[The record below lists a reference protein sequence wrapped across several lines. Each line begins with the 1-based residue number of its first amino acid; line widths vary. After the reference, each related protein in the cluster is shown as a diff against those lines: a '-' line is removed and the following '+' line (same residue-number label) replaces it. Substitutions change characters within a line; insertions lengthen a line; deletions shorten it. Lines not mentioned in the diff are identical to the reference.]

1 MEKFTA
7 ARTGGDRDVTTLDA
21 FPGAGRY
28 IPAMQTTGP
37 SRVLVVDDELRA
49 LRLVS
54 RVLGSSSIACRTADS
69 AAEAMAALRESPAI
83 DVVVSDIRMP
93 EVDGIEFLGGVRRE
107 FADRPWLQLILVT
120 GHASLETAVAAMRLE
135 ASDYLFKP
143 VDPKSL
149 REAVQHALTRADSI
163 RQVKGT
169 QPDSPGAL
177 ELRQLAGTARALAE
191 DMNRAFEAPRERRS
205 GDERPEDAALRS
217 LKLLQK
223 LQEARSTIFGE
234 AVMPEPAWEMLAE
247 LMRARLTNQQL
258 SVTSLALSS
267 QSPMTTAL
275 RRIEDLIQ
283 GGLAARIP
291 DPSDRRRTHIELTA
305 EGMARMRVFLEGFA
319 RTVLEPP

>member
-1 MEKFTA
+1 MESS
-7 ARTGGDRDVTTLDA
+7 R
-21 FPGAGRY
+21 
-28 IPAMQTTGP
+28 PA
-37 SRVLVVDDELRA
+37 RVLVVDDEARA

-54 RVLGSSSIACRTADS
+54 RVLGSSSIACRTAES
-69 AAEAMAALRESPAI
+69 AAEAMAALRDSPDI

-93 EVDGIEFLGGVRRE
+93 EVDGIEFLGSVRRE

-149 REAVQHALTRADSI
+149 REAVSHALTRADSI
-163 RQVKGT
+163 RQVKVT
-169 QPDSPGAL
+169 QPDTPRAL
-177 ELRQLAGTARALAE
+177 ELQQIAGTARALAE
-191 DMNRAFEAPRERRS
+191 DLGRAFEPARGRS
-205 GDERPEDAALRS
+205 GDETPEDAALRT

-247 LMRARLTNQQL
+247 LMRARLMNQQL

-283 GGLAARIP
+283 GGLAARVP
-291 DPSDRRRTHIELTA
+291 DPSDRRRTHIELTP

-319 RTVLEPP
+319 RTVLERP

>member
-1 MEKFTA
+1 MESC
-7 ARTGGDRDVTTLDA
+7 R
-21 FPGAGRY
+21 
-28 IPAMQTTGP
+28 PA
-37 SRVLVVDDELRA
+37 RVLVVDDEVRA

-54 RVLGSSSIACRTADS
+54 RVLGSSGIACRTAES
-69 AAEAMAALRESPAI
+69 AAEAMAALRGSPEI

-93 EVDGIEFLGGVRRE
+93 EVDGIEFLGSVRGE
-107 FADRPWLQLILVT
+107 FVDRPWLQLILVT

-149 REAVQHALTRADSI
+149 REAVNHALTRADSI
-163 RQVKGT
+163 RQVKVT
-169 QPDSPGAL
+169 QPDTPRAL
-177 ELRQLAGTARALAE
+177 ELQQIAGTARALAA
-191 DMNRAFEAPRERRS
+191 DLSRSFEPAPGKP
-205 GDERPEDAALRS
+205 GDETPEDAALRT

-247 LMRARLTNQQL
+247 LMRARLMNQQL

-283 GGLAARIP
+283 GGLAARVP

-319 RTVLEPP
+319 RTVLERP